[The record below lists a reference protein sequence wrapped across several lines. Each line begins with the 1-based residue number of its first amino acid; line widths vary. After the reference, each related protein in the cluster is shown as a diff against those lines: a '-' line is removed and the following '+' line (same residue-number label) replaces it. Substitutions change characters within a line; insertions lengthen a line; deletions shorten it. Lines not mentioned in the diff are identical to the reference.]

1 MEIQERAKKY
11 AEGKALEAIT
21 EAIEKA
27 YAKGFADGYQEGQN
41 MKEPF
46 IDDGIEYVDLGLPSG
61 TKWSKTYIKNDKS
74 EIKRYTYEEAAMVN
88 IPTYEQ
94 FQELVN
100 CCSFKSTQVGVH
112 DFSIS
117 ILGKNGNIIYLRTIN
132 NPNYFN
138 DKTDKLSFWIKSLS
152 NPSHGNN
159 RLYFDNRQQYK
170 TGLCFMG
177 EKLPILLVK

>member
-46 IDDGIEYVDLGLPSG
+46 IEDGIEYVDLGLPSG

-74 EIKRYTYEEAAMVN
+74 EIKQYTYEEAAMVN

-100 CCSFKSTQVGVH
+100 NCSFNSNQVGIY
-112 DFSIS
+112 DFSID
-117 ILGKNGNIIYLRTIN
+117 ILGRNGNKIYLKIKDETQF
-132 NPNYFN
+132 FN
-138 DKTDKLSFWIKSLS
+138 HKTDILSFWIKSMS
-152 NPSHGNN
+152 NPLHGNN
-159 RLYFDNRQQYK
+159 RSCFDYRYK
-170 TGLCFMG
+170 SKFGLCFMG
-177 EKLPILLVK
+177 KRLPILLVK